1 VEIESVRLWCLHP
14 GYLDVKGLLA
24 LWREGLLA
32 RKVLQN
38 RTVGYKHH
46 PQLERFKSHVHPMK
60 AIDYYLHYVYEEAS
74 RRGYRFDAG
83 KIGAKQR
90 CSKIL
95 VTEGQLEYELQHLIT
110 KLKTRDPA
118 QYKKISA
125 VLKPEAHPLFSVVA
139 GGIQL
144 WERRL

>member
-1 VEIESVRLWCLHP
+1 
-14 GYLDVKGLLA
+14 
-24 LWREGLLA
+24 
-32 RKVLQN
+32 
-38 RTVGYKHH
+38 
-46 PQLERFKSHVHPMK
+46 
-60 AIDYYLHYVYEEAS
+60 EEAS